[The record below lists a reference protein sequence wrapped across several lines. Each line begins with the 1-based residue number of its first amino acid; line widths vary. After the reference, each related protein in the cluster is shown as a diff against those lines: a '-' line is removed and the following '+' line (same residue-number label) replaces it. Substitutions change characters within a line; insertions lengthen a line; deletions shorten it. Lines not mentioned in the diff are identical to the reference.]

1 MSTPPIPFEPRN
13 DPFQHALANTAK
25 LVIKRL
31 LHFPELLS
39 TNAYLKEKGAAG
51 EREGLVVLADTQT
64 AGIGRLER
72 SWHSP
77 LGGLYFSILLRPMNI
92 SASEAPLI
100 TLTAGVAVAKV
111 LQTALGIQA
120 KLKWPNDVLVENRK
134 VCGILAESTLIGED
148 IEYVVLGVGVNA
160 NTPLDEMP
168 SDLRTSATTLQNI
181 LNRPVDL
188 PRLFGYL
195 LGQLEFWYI
204 RLRDQGFASI
214 NREYRRLCTQLG
226 QSVTVTVGNEHLTGV
241 AKEIGPDGSLVL
253 HTDSGRRHIR
263 SVDLISSTL

>member
-1 MSTPPIPFEPRN
+1 MTKPPIPLEPRN
-13 DPFQHALANTAK
+13 DPFQHALANTSK
-25 LVIKRL
+25 LVVKRL
-31 LHFPELLS
+31 LHFPELPS
-39 TNAYLKEKGAAG
+39 TNAYLTEKGAIG

-64 AGIGRLER
+64 AGSGRFER

-77 LGGLYFSILLRPMNI
+77 PGGLYFSILLRPMAI
-92 SASEAPLI
+92 PATEAPLI

-111 LQTALGIQA
+111 LQTALGVHA

-148 IEYVVLGVGVNA
+148 IEYVVLGIGVNA
-160 NTPLDEMP
+160 NTPLNEMP
-168 SDLRTSATTLQNI
+168 SDLQTSATTLQHI

-226 QSVTVTVGNEHLTGV
+226 QSVTVTIGKEQFTGV
-241 AKEIGPDGSLVL
+241 AKDIGADGSLVL
-253 HTDSGRRHIR
+253 HTDSGRKHIR
-263 SVDLISSTL
+263 NADILSST

>member
-1 MSTPPIPFEPRN
+1 MSKPPIPFEPRN
-13 DPFQHALANTAK
+13 DPFQHALANTSK

-39 TNAYLKEKGAAG
+39 TNAYLKEKGAIG

-64 AGIGRLER
+64 SGSGRFER

-77 LGGLYFSILLRPMNI
+77 PGGLYFSILLRPTTI
-92 SASEAPLI
+92 SAVEAPLI

-111 LQTALGIQA
+111 LQTALGVQA
-120 KLKWPNDVLVENRK
+120 KLRWPNDVLVENRK

-168 SDLRTSATTLQNI
+168 SDLQTSAITLQHI

-214 NREYRRLCTQLG
+214 NREYRRFCTQLG
-226 QSVTVTVGNEHLTGV
+226 QSVIVTIGREQLTGIV
-241 AKEIGPDGSLVL
+241 KDIGADGSLVL
-253 HTDSGRRHIR
+253 HTDSGRKHIR
-263 SVDLISSTL
+263 SADILSST

>member
-13 DPFQHALANTAK
+13 DPFQHALANTSK

-31 LHFPELLS
+31 LHFPELPS
-39 TNAYLKEKGAAG
+39 TNTYLKEKGAVG

-64 AGIGRLER
+64 AGSGRFER

-77 LGGLYFSILLRPMNI
+77 PGGLYFSILLRPMTI
-92 SASEAPLI
+92 SAVEAPLI

-134 VCGILAESTLIGED
+134 ICGILAESTLIGED
-148 IEYVVLGVGVNA
+148 IEYVVLGIGVNA
-160 NTPLDEMP
+160 NTQLKEMP
-168 SDLRTSATTLQNI
+168 SDLQNSATTLQHV
-181 LNRPVDL
+181 LDRPVDL

-195 LGQLEFWYI
+195 LGQLEFWYL
-204 RLRDQGFASI
+204 RLREQGFAAIS
-214 NREYRRLCTQLG
+214 RTYRRLCTQLG
-226 QSVTVTVGNEHLTGV
+226 QSVTVTIGNERITGV
-241 AKEIGPDGSLVL
+241 AKDIGRDGSLLV
-253 HTDSGRRHIR
+253 HTDSGRKHIR
-263 SVDLISSTL
+263 SADVLSSR